1 MAKIGLTKL
10 GLSKVQDI
18 KTFEFN
24 EQIIEVKQ
32 YLPIQ
37 EKLELISRVINQ
49 STEESKFYNPGKLSV
64 FFKLEIAYTYTNI
77 NFTDKQKEEFCK
89 TFDLLESTGLFGV
102 ILDNLPQSELEVL
115 LDWTLESVKSI
126 YEYNNSARAILESL
140 QTNYNNLDF
149 DVTSLQDKIRDPET
163 LSLLKEIAPLL
174 DLA

>member
-10 GLSKVQDI
+10 GLSKTQDI

-24 EQIIEVKQ
+24 EQTIEVKQ

-89 TFDLLESTGLFGV
+89 TFDLLESAGLFGV

-115 LDWTLESVKSI
+115 LNWTLESVKSI
-126 YEYNNSARAILESL
+126 YEFNNSARGLLESV
-140 QTNYNNLDF
+140 QNDYNMLDL
-149 DVTSLQDKIRDPET
+149 DLTKLQDKIKDPES
-163 LSLLKEIAPLL
+163 LDLLKQIAPMLG
-174 DLA
+174 LA